1 MKHSFV
7 PILLLIV
14 FALTACSGRKRQNN
28 SVTIGYINWR
38 SAVID
43 SAATDSAT
51 ALANDTTTH
60 FVYRKPEVKIF
71 KVNPFTTIRSYVKY
85 YFEAPDSLVA
95 TDSLALARPEL
106 ADSIKESYSSDDRE
120 AYINRKMEVDS
131 AESLFGSSLIIVIS
145 ALVLLIFLIMKIY
158 KVFIRSPFDDDNEED

>member
-60 FVYRKPEVKIF
+60 FVYRKPDVKIL
-71 KVNPFTTIRSYVKY
+71 KVNPFATVSRYLKY
-85 YFEAPDSLVA
+85 YFEAPDSLIV

-106 ADSIKESYSSDDRE
+106 ADSIRDAYDSDAKVKYANSKMGGES
-120 AYINRKMEVDS
+120 AN
-131 AESLFGSSLIIVIS
+131 SLFGSSLIIVIS
-145 ALVLLIFLIMKIY
+145 ALVLLIFLILKIY
-158 KVFIRSPFDDDNEED
+158 KVFIRSPFEDDEED